1 MTPGSNPAPS
11 FGEVRADQRQT
22 TTGRP
27 ASPVGVPV
35 EPLNHFASPT
45 ANVPADFDTP
55 THRVSRDT
63 FPQASCRAL
72 NSPVRIA
79 QIDDG
84 DGRLMLVEPLHFH
97 RVLRREGRAVVAKS
111 HATLNT
117 NERRDDHE

>member
-1 MTPGSNPAPS
+1 MIPGSTPALS
-11 FGEVRADQRQT
+11 FGEIRADQRQT

-27 ASPVGVPV
+27 ASPVGVPLD
-35 EPLNHFASPT
+35 PTHFASPS

-55 THRVSRDT
+55 PHQVSRDT
-63 FPQASCRAL
+63 FSQASCRAL
-72 NSPVRIA
+72 NSPVRIG

-84 DGRLMLVEPLHFH
+84 DGLLMLVEPLHFH

-117 NERRDDHE
+117 IERQDDHE